1 MKTSKRLSSLTG
13 YAFAEIDNKVKDLR
27 SEGISP
33 IDFGVGDPTE
43 PTPEIVRKALS
54 DGANRHASGGYPNYT
69 GSDEYR
75 TAIAHWTKKRF
86 DLDLNPATEICASV
100 GSKEAVFNFPE
111 AIIDPDDFVI
121 VPNPGYPPYA
131 RGTLFAEG
139 RVHYANLL
147 PENNFLPDLGSI
159 PADVCKKAKL
169 MWINYPNNPTGVTA
183 PASFFEEIIAF
194 GKENDILIASDEAYS
209 ENYYGKN
216 RPRSILEFTKTGVVA
231 FNSLSKRSCMTGY
244 RVGWVSGDRE
254 VVAAFKKLKTNID
267 SGTPTFIQDAA
278 VAALSDEVHVLEL
291 RNLYRKKRDI
301 MVDAFGKAGLAR
313 CCPDA
318 TLYIWQ
324 KIPNGF
330 TSVDFAGKLLD
341 PQIAIV
347 TTPGSW
353 IGENTPEGNPGEGFI
368 RLALVPSVEEC
379 ELAAKRIEK
388 FLSGTCTTCQK

>member
-194 GKENDILIASDEAYS
+194 GKENDMLIASAA
-209 ENYYGKN
+209 GLIFK
-216 RPRSILEFTKTGVVA
+216 RGPAAFTKKKGGV
-231 FNSLSKRSCMTGY
+231 
-244 RVGWVSGDRE
+244 
-254 VVAAFKKLKTNID
+254 
-267 SGTPTFIQDAA
+267 FI
-278 VAALSDEVHVLEL
+278 L
-291 RNLYRKKRDI
+291 
-301 MVDAFGKAGLAR
+301 
-313 CCPDA
+313 
-318 TLYIWQ
+318 
-324 KIPNGF
+324 
-330 TSVDFAGKLLD
+330 
-341 PQIAIV
+341 
-347 TTPGSW
+347 
-353 IGENTPEGNPGEGFI
+353 
-368 RLALVPSVEEC
+368 
-379 ELAAKRIEK
+379 
-388 FLSGTCTTCQK
+388 